1 MNHRL
6 RKLMKLTSVSLLML
20 STVSMGAPLS
30 EPAPAVRCEL
40 SAKAKLFIAKDGT
53 KFIAKFQRARA

>member
-30 EPAPAVRCEL
+30 EPASR
-40 SAKAKLFIAKDGT
+40 SALRAKRQG
-53 KFIAKFQRARA
+53 